1 MAGIYIH
8 IPFCKSK
15 CAYCNFFSQASE
27 KSMNNFVE
35 ALLNEIDCRKDYID
49 DKEVKTIY
57 FGGGTPSLLPV
68 CFIDKILDRINK
80 IYNVSSKAEISL
92 EVNPD
97 TVNRER
103 LMDYKTLG
111 INRISVGIQ
120 SFFDDDLG
128 YLSRKHDSKHALQLI
143 DDLKAVDF
151 EKLNLDLIYGI
162 PTQTEEKWNK
172 NLDIFFS
179 TGITHLSAYALTVEP
194 KTILGQKIKNGILKN
209 VSEED
214 AVNHYRILVRRAKE
228 EGFEHYEIS
237 NFAKPSYRSQHNSIY
252 WNDEPYLGFGPSAH
266 SYNGVSRQWNVSNL
280 SQYINYM
287 GMSDEIVEK
296 EILSIEDKYN
306 EYVMTSLRTS
316 WGCNVDRISEKYGD
330 KYSRHFLKNI
340 QEYLESGKIIQN
352 KNNYFLTDEGMLF
365 ADGIAADLFF

>member
-49 DKEVKTIY
+49 NEEVKTIY

-287 GMSDEIVEK
+287 GMSDEVVEK
-296 EILSIEDKYN
+296 EILSVEDKYN

-316 WGCNVDRISEKYGD
+316 WGSNVDRISEKYGE

-340 QEYLESGKIIQN
+340 QGYLESDKMLQDN
-352 KNNYFLTDEGMLF
+352 KRYFLTDEGMLF

>member
-1 MAGIYIH
+1 
-8 IPFCKSK
+8 
-15 CAYCNFFSQASE
+15 
-27 KSMNNFVE
+27 MNNFVE

-120 SFFDDDLG
+120 SFFDDDLE

-151 EKLNLDLIYGI
+151 EKLTLDLIYGI

-172 NLDIFFS
+172 NCDE
-179 TGITHLSAYALTVEP
+179 Y
-194 KTILGQKIKNGILKN
+194 
-209 VSEED
+209 
-214 AVNHYRILVRRAKE
+214 
-228 EGFEHYEIS
+228 FERKRY
-237 NFAKPSYRSQHNSIY
+237 
-252 WNDEPYLGFGPSAH
+252 
-266 SYNGVSRQWNVSNL
+266 
-280 SQYINYM
+280 
-287 GMSDEIVEK
+287 EK
-296 EILSIEDKYN
+296 ESFKSDKHYTRFR
-306 EYVMTSLRTS
+306 YVSSLLVWMCCR
-316 WGCNVDRISEKYGD
+316 
-330 KYSRHFLKNI
+330 
-340 QEYLESGKIIQN
+340 
-352 KNNYFLTDEGMLF
+352 
-365 ADGIAADLFF
+365 